1 MKKIITDRDTIEAI
15 IHSAPVCRIALSD
28 DGQPYVVPVSF
39 GYADNALYFHSAPR
53 GRKLDILRKNPA
65 VCCEF
70 DVDTEIVPA
79 ADSCAWSVRYR
90 SVIAFGRATVVEDG
104 EEKKHALDVIVAH
117 YGGTPQAYPEATLRR
132 TAVVKVAI
140 QRMTGKIAGY

>member
-1 MKKIITDRDTIEAI
+1 MRRTITDTATIEAI
-15 IHSAPVCRIALSD
+15 IHSASVCRIALSD

-70 DVDTEIVPA
+70 EVDTEIVPA
-79 ADSCAWSVRYR
+79 ADPCAWSVRYR
-90 SVIAFGRATVVEDG
+90 SVIAFGRAAVVEDG
-104 EEKKHALDVIVAH
+104 EEKKRALDVIVDH

-132 TAVVKVAI
+132 TAVVKVEI
-140 QRMTGKIAGY
+140 QRMTGKISGY